1 MTDNTEALPLLTE
14 EHEAMNRAADRM
26 AIALRLLESSATE
39 AARLALR
46 DAHNNL
52 VGAHG
57 ISTPEEQR

>member
-14 EHEAMNRAADRM
+14 EREAMNRAADHM
-26 AIALRLLESSATE
+26 AIALRLLESGAPE

-57 ISTPEEQR
+57 ISTPGEQR